1 MMAYVEVKYYAFLAL
16 SKENK
21 KKSERIW
28 LRQILLWLKVNLYLE
43 CTLTNLQ
50 SDSFIIFLFLAQDF
64 RQQTHSISISLVLG

>member
-1 MMAYVEVKYYAFLAL
+1 MMAYVEVKYYAFLAS

-21 KKSERIW
+21 RKEREHGFG
-28 LRQILLWLKVNLYLE
+28 RYCCWLKVNLYLE

-64 RQQTHSISISLVLG
+64 RQQTHSISVSLVLG